1 MRSKPGGTKFTRYF
15 GLLYFVINLI
25 VFAVIFFLALTTA
38 NDVPAGFSP
47 GWVFLLFPAIGMLA
61 GYWFYLYRFGWV
73 RSIIIVISFALT
85 ISGAFIVI
93 SVLPK
98 IESQP
103 MNEQESSKFKPLDE
117 MTDRFF
123 KAVNEQNFT
132 LVKNFLDQGTD
143 VNAVDELQST
153 ALHLTNNQK
162 LLLLLLDRGADI
174 EARDD
179 LGLTPIFYKEV
190 NLAKLLV
197 TAGADINARSSDGN
211 TPFMWHCYS
220 GYLEGIKY
228 LIERGADLNVCNS
241 DGNNAKYI
249 VEHFQPNTETFYY
262 VMSLDIEDCK

>member
-1 MRSKPGGTKFTRYF
+1 MKSKPSGTKFTKLF
-15 GLLYFVINLI
+15 GLLYFAINLV
-25 VFAVIFFLALTTA
+25 VFAVIFLLALNTA

-47 GWVFLLFPAIGMLA
+47 GWALLFFPAIGMVA
-61 GYWFYLYRFGWV
+61 GYWLYLYRFGML
-73 RSIIIVISFALT
+73 RSIVMVTSFVIT

-93 SVLPK
+93 FVVPK
-98 IESQP
+98 IENQP
-103 MNEQESSKFKPLDE
+103 MHAQESSKLKPPDE
-117 MTDRFF
+117 ITDRFF
-123 KAVNEQNFT
+123 KAVDEQDLAFVRN
-132 LVKNFLDQGTD
+132 LLDQGIDMD
-143 VNAVDELQST
+143 VVDESQST
-153 ALHLTNNQK
+153 ALHLTHNKKIMQ
-162 LLLLLLDRGADI
+162 LLLDRGADI

-179 LGLTPIFYKEV
+179 LGLTPIFYKDV
-190 NLAKLLV
+190 HLAKLLV

-262 VMSLDIEDCK
+262 VMSFNIEDCK